1 MRLATTLSR
10 GLLGLKAPEVV
21 VEAHVA
27 GGLPQFTIIGLIE
40 TAVRESRDRVRAA
53 IQSSGLEFP
62 DGRITV
68 NLAPADLPKAGSG
81 FDLAIAIAILVAS
94 GQVRGGRADGV
105 EFLGELAFSGGLR
118 RVPGLLPA
126 LLQARQ
132 AARVAVVPAAGVAEA
147 RLLGGDRIRLA
158 ADLRAVVDHLN
169 GAAELAVPP
178 ALPDDALERPAEPV
192 EDLADVRGHG
202 AARRA
207 LEVAAAGGHHLLLV
221 GSPGTGKT
229 MLARRLP
236 GLLPDLAEDEALE
249 CAAIQS
255 LTGSVPDLRR
265 RPFRAPHHTASA
277 VALVGGGGNPRP
289 GEISLAHR
297 GVLFLDELPEFSRP
311 VLEALREPLGT
322 GQITI
327 ARARRTVEYPAA
339 FQLVAAMNPCP
350 CGYAGDRDQECRC
363 TPDQV
368 RRYQQRVSGPLLDRV
383 DLVVS
388 VNRGG
393 MGPAAAKAPEPSLP
407 VRARVAD
414 AMARQVRRSGCLNA
428 RLPAQGLRNHCAFDP
443 GGEALLEAASSRFA
457 LSARAQDGI
466 RRVARTVADLQGSA
480 DVRTG
485 HVAEAISLRAER
497 QLGGSGLPRRES
509 GVAAES
515 GDRAQG

>member
-1 MRLATTLSR
+1 LRLATTLTR
-10 GLLGLKAPEVV
+10 AQLGLKAPEVA

-68 NLAPADLPKAGSG
+68 NLAPGDLPKSGSG
-81 FDLAIAIAILVAS
+81 FDLAIAVAILVAS
-94 GQVRGGRADGV
+94 GQVRAGRVAGV
-105 EFLGELAFSGGLR
+105 EFLGELAFSGALR
-118 RVPGLLPA
+118 RVPGLIPA
-126 LLQARQ
+126 LVKARQ
-132 AARVAVVPAAGVAEA
+132 AGRLAIVPTAGLVEA
-147 RLLGGDRIRLA
+147 TLLGGDRIRLA
-158 ADLRAVVDHLN
+158 GELKDVVHYLN
-169 GAAELAVPP
+169 GTGELPAPPPGGPP
-178 ALPDDALERPAEPV
+178 APGPAV
-192 EDLADVRGHG
+192 EFDDLADVRGHA

-221 GSPGTGKT
+221 GPPGTGKT

-236 GLLPDLAEDEALE
+236 GLLPDLSDTEALE
-249 CAAIQS
+249 SAAIQS
-255 LTGSVPDLRR
+255 LAGGVLEFRR

-277 VALVGGGGNPRP
+277 AALVGGGGNPRP

-327 ARARRTVEYPAA
+327 ARALRTVEYPAE

-350 CGYAGDRDQECRC
+350 CGFSGDREQECRC

-368 RRYQQRVSGPLLDRV
+368 RRYQMKVSGPLLDRV
-383 DLVVS
+383 DLIVS
-388 VNRGG
+388 VNRDGLRRFDG
-393 MGPAAAKAPEPSLP
+393 QRPEPSAA
-407 VRARVAD
+407 VRTRVIA
-414 AMARQVRRSGCLNA
+414 AAARQFQRSGCLNG
-428 RLPAQGLRNHCAFDP
+428 RLINQGLRTHCSFDP
-443 GGEALLEAASSRFA
+443 RDEALLEAASTRFA

-466 RRVARTVADLQGSA
+466 RRVARTLADLAGTDGIGTSQ
-480 DVRTG
+480 
-485 HVAEAISLRAER
+485 VAEAISLRAER
-497 QLGGSGLPRRES
+497 RIGGDSTARWKS
-509 GVAAES
+509 DQTAETS
-515 GDRAQG
+515 QRT

>member
-1 MRLATTLSR
+1 LRLATTLTR
-10 GLLGLKAPEVV
+10 AQLGLKAPEVA

-68 NLAPADLPKAGSG
+68 NLAPGDLPKSGSG
-81 FDLAIAIAILVAS
+81 FDLAIAVAILVAA
-94 GQVRGGRADGV
+94 GQVRAGRVAGV
-105 EFLGELAFSGGLR
+105 EFLGELAFSGALR
-118 RVPGLLPA
+118 RVPGLIPA
-126 LLQARQ
+126 LLKARQ
-132 AARVAVVPAAGVAEA
+132 AGRLAIVPTAGVVEA
-147 RLLGGDRIRLA
+147 ALLGGDRIRLA
-158 ADLRAVVDHLN
+158 GELRDVVQYLN
-169 GAAELAVPP
+169 GSGELPAPPVGGQLPPGPAAEL
-178 ALPDDALERPAEPV
+178 
-192 EDLADVRGHG
+192 EDLADVRGHV

-221 GSPGTGKT
+221 GPPGTGKT

-236 GLLPDLAEDEALE
+236 GLLPDLSDSEALE
-249 CAAIQS
+249 SAAIQS
-255 LTGSVPDLRR
+255 LAGGVLEFRR

-277 VALVGGGGNPRP
+277 AALVGGGGNPRP

-327 ARARRTVEYPAA
+327 ARSLRTVEYPAE

-350 CGYAGDRDQECRC
+350 CGFAGDREQECRC

-368 RRYQQRVSGPLLDRV
+368 RRYQMKVSGPLLDRV

-388 VNRGG
+388 MHRSALRAGDTESS
-393 MGPAAAKAPEPSLP
+393 AP
-407 VRARVAD
+407 VRARVVSAVV
-414 AMARQVRRSGCLNA
+414 RQLRRSGCLNG
-428 RLPAQGLRNHCAFDP
+428 RLEAQGLRTYCSFEPA
-443 GGEALLEAASSRFA
+443 GEALLEAASSRFA
-457 LSARAQDGI
+457 LSARAQDGV
-466 RRVARTVADLQGSA
+466 RRVARTLADLVGT
-480 DVRTG
+480 DVIG
-485 HVAEAISLRAER
+485 ANQVAEAISLRAER
-497 QLGGSGLPRRES
+497 QTGSGS
-509 GVAAES
+509 AA
-515 GDRAQG
+515 RQVR